1 MSKKVKSFLYNFLGF
16 VVIYLPTLYLVG
28 EFTHLNG
35 LWIPM
40 TAFMVALLL
49 APKFQYG
56 TEADTLWLAEQI
68 YQDLAITRARYKSGK
83 KYDLDS

>member
-1 MSKKVKSFLYNFLGF
+1 MSKKVKSFIYNFLGF

-40 TAFMVALLL
+40 TAFMVSLIL
-49 APKFQYG
+49 APKFQAVKTHDG
-56 TEADTLWLAEQI
+56 EKIFMKWLFV
-68 YQDLAITRARYKSGK
+68 SGVK
-83 KYDLDS
+83 EVK

>member
-16 VVIYLPTLYLVG
+16 VVIYLPTLFLVD

-49 APKFQYG
+49 APKFQAIKTPSG
-56 TEADTLWLAEQI
+56 EKI
-68 YQDLAITRARYKSGK
+68 YMKWFFIKGVK
-83 KYDLDS
+83 EIE